1 MQVFRVLIRGHLS
14 VSCLGAQ
21 AALAPRRE
29 QAVPPLLVSS
39 SSRIIM
45 PSSATVAP
53 GPRTGPFPQWLHPVV
68 SDCIE
73 GWRWKPWNPPH
84 PLCSPCGV
92 CETLCIMRGSTPC
105 ALGQSPCT
113 WLLPS
118 WTRSQNT
125 FRPPP
130 KSHIHLLSSSGLSWA
145 GRLNLLVN
153 PPREIL
159 AWVDSLNPVS

>member
-84 PLCSPCGV
+84 PLCSCVVCARPCV
-92 CETLCIMRGSTPC
+92 SCEAPHPVPWGRVHARGSCPAGPEARIHSGFPLSPIYTCSHPL
-105 ALGQSPCT
+105 ASLGPAVSIY
-113 WLLPS
+113 LPDD
-118 WTRSQNT
+118 W
-125 FRPPP
+125 
-130 KSHIHLLSSSGLSWA
+130 
-145 GRLNLLVN
+145 
-153 PPREIL
+153 
-159 AWVDSLNPVS
+159 